1 MLTIEEAVPQD
12 ATGIYEVM
20 RATWIATYPVPPL
33 GISEDDIRAIVE
45 RDPAARI
52 ERWKSALS
60 AQDHPFFVA
69 RDRARILGYVA
80 PFVDPETE
88 HQRLGA
94 LYVLPEYQGR
104 GLGGALLSAALEAI
118 GPERDV
124 YLHVAS
130 FNIRA
135 IDFYR
140 RHGFVETGVDTTGS
154 TVTAAGVAIP
164 EFEMVRRAG
173 ADSPPSVEG

>member
-1 MLTIEEAVPQD
+1 MLRIEHAVPKD
-12 ATGIYEVM
+12 AAGIYEVM

-45 RDPAARI
+45 RDPVARI
-52 ERWKSALS
+52 ERWKTALS
-60 AQDHPFFVA
+60 EEGHACFVA
-69 RDRARILGYVA
+69 RDRASILGYVA

-88 HQRLGA
+88 RQRLGA
-94 LYVLPEYQGR
+94 LYVLPEYQWR

-140 RHGFVETGVDTTGS
+140 GRGFVQTGVDTTGS
-154 TVTAAGVAIP
+154 SVTAAGVAIP

-173 ADSPPSVEG
+173 VDSPPSVEG